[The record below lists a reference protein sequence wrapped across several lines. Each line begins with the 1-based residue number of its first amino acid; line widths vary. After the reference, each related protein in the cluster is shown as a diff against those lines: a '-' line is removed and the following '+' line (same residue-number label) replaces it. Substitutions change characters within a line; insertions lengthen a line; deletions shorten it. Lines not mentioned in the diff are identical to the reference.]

1 VYTLVLVD
9 DEVELREGLKNY
21 FPWKELGFDPVV
33 AFPNGLLAIDY
44 IRLHDVSVLLSDIK
58 MPLMDGLTL
67 IERAKAL
74 RPQLITVILSGYQD
88 FEYAKKGISLGVREF
103 IVKPTKYE
111 ELKQVFSRIA
121 DQLAEGKG
129 DQASI
134 FDVDDDQNGVAQ
146 SVKRYI
152 EGHLAQASLEQAAD
166 YIHLNQYYVSTIFHQ
181 TTGERFSDYLTR
193 MRMQKAAELLAETSL
208 NIQDIGLQ
216 VGYSNPSSF
225 ARSFKQFFALSPKGY
240 RTNREGCNAYNRV

>member
-1 VYTLVLVD
+1 MYTLVLVD

-33 AFPNGLLAIDY
+33 AFPNGSLALDY
-44 IRLHDVSVLLSDIK
+44 IRLHDVSVLLSDIR

-74 RPQLITVILSGYQD
+74 RPQLVAVILSGYQD
-88 FEYAKKGISLGVREF
+88 FEYAKKGISLGVQEF

-111 ELKQVFSRIA
+111 ELKQIFSRIA
-121 DQLAEGKG
+121 NQLSGGTAEQSAVL
-129 DQASI
+129 DI
-134 FDVDDDQNGVAQ
+134 DDDQNGVAQ
-146 SVKRYI
+146 SIKRFI

-181 TTGERFSDYLTR
+181 TTGERFSEYLAR
-193 MRMQKAAELLAETSL
+193 MRMQKAAELLVQTSL
-208 NIQDIGLQ
+208 NIQDICLQ

-225 ARSFKQFFALSPKGY
+225 ARSFKQFYTVSPKEY
-240 RTNREGCNAYNRV
+240 RLNREGLDAHRKL